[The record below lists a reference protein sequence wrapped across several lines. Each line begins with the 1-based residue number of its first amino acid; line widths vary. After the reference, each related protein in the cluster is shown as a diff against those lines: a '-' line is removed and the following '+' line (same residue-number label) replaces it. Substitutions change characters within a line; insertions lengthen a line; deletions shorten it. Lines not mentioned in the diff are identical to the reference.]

1 MDFIASGRLPYYFFS
16 MLSCNLLSLISFLW
30 KLMTSETIAF
40 IAAVLIIAIL
50 TWVLRTLVESDPD
63 PFFLNLTFFAY
74 VGQCIKT
81 SELIRAGCVQRSII
95 YLILLATFTVL
106 IQVMILRTQKRATLA
121 HYKKLLSESKTDK
134 CSDNEIEHW
143 AVSLLHVSGIDFHP
157 GYYKWLKLIAFVFT
171 EPREKSREDALS
183 ILPGGHF
190 NGLTPGQLIVGDEPR
205 MKLWYWYLG
214 ICLLSWLLFVVE
226 VIVASKKS

>member
-1 MDFIASGRLPYYFFS
+1 MEFIVGGLLSYCSVS
-16 MLSCNLLSLISFLW
+16 MLSCNPLGPISYLW
-30 KLMTSETIAF
+30 TLMTSETFAF
-40 IAAVLIIAIL
+40 IGAILIIAIL

-81 SELIRAGCVQRSII
+81 GELIRAECVQRSII
-95 YLILLATFTVL
+95 YLILLATFAVL
-106 IQVMILRTQKRATLA
+106 VQVMIMRTQKRATLA
-121 HYKKLLSESKTDK
+121 HYKKLLSANKTDK
-134 CSDNEIEHW
+134 CLDNEIEHW

-157 GYYKWLKLIAFVFT
+157 GYYKWLKLVAFVFT

-183 ILPGGHF
+183 ILPDGHF
-190 NGLTPGQLIVGDEPR
+190 KKLSADQLIVEGEPR
-205 MKLWYWYLG
+205 MKLWRWYVL
-214 ICLLSWLLFVVE
+214 ICLLSWALFVAA